1 VVHHQGRPIPCSSRA
16 ETAAASQHSG
26 GQASEGP
33 GEDPRPALGTALG
46 ATVSAWQC
54 HSAGTGSSSPARGG
68 GFEQPYGA
76 QAFRGAEEGPLSTQL
91 LRYISE
97 VLHTIGKQTASDT
110 EWYDRDCANA
120 RAGGRRGGAAP
131 HELSNSFECRSSL
144 QRPGCHLRLNRSSWG
159 AEGVQPP

>member
-1 VVHHQGRPIPCSSRA
+1 ML
-16 ETAAASQHSG
+16 AALVAATASQQSG

-76 QAFRGAEEGPLSTQL
+76 QAFRGAVQKDCSPPEL
-91 LRYISE
+91 LAHMTHS
-97 VLHTIGKQTASDT
+97 
-110 EWYDRDCANA
+110 C
-120 RAGGRRGGAAP
+120 
-131 HELSNSFECRSSL
+131 
-144 QRPGCHLRLNRSSWG
+144 
-159 AEGVQPP
+159 